1 MCARSRL
8 ARGRYAGV
16 FEAVKIRKG
25 GYPFRLP
32 HAVFAQKYRW
42 IARKEHGW
50 VEIAASPTDASE
62 QYCHAVLTS
71 VHQDF
76 SQAPTP
82 AATDL
87 PLALPLELAPPGA
100 CPPQVRI
107 GRSLV
112 LYRAEEHRVLEL
124 LKNLALGRVF
134 QHMQASF
141 RRKMGRV
148 YRRLLATAKT
158 RPHACENRK

>member
-1 MCARSRL
+1 MRMAIEQL
-8 ARGRYAGV
+8 TYAGV

-25 GYPFRLP
+25 GYPFRLS
-32 HAVFAQKYRW
+32 HALFAQKYRW

-50 VEIAASPTDASE
+50 SEIRASPTASPLE
-62 QYCHAVLTS
+62 YCHAVLAS

-76 SQAPTP
+76 SKVQ
-82 AATDL
+82 L
-87 PLALPLELAPPGA
+87 
-100 CPPQVRI
+100 

-134 QHMQASF
+134 QHMQVPMYMA
-141 RRKMGRV
+141 
-148 YRRLLATAKT
+148 RLGGVHMHGHGHVFPAWM
-158 RPHACENRK
+158 H